1 MSSKVKPFSFE
12 YVLRTTIKHMKACV
26 DTSLKKTYDRI
37 KDFEGDS
44 EKAAE
49 ILKTLSALNSINRM
63 LDEIIGEE
71 KEKQNG

>member
-1 MSSKVKPFSFE
+1 MLSKVKPFSFE
-12 YVLRTTIKHMKACV
+12 YVLRTTVKHMKVCV

-63 LDEIIGEE
+63 LDGIIGEG
-71 KEKQNG
+71 KEQQNG